1 MINGPPPL
9 GKTLVRIC
17 LSVSS
22 SNCNLIIID
31 HHHNCRFQHQR
42 HLCHDDHDENHQARR
57 AVSLEASVEASHC
70 IRRKPASVLCFFSS
84 VLCFCVFLF
93 FSHQLCVF
101 SFFASVLCF
110 FCISFV
116 ILVLDDEAQ
125 LRQKMM
131 TLRRRMS
138 EYKFCSPGLIT
149 NLLEVL
155 WEIANCNLL
164 LIVNGL

>member
-31 HHHNCRFQHQR
+31 HHHRCHHCHFHHQH

-70 IRRKPASVLCFFSS
+70 IWRKPASVFLLPGAWWGSDEADNDDNEREGGEEIFFTRSDCKS
-84 VLCFCVFLF
+84 PG
-93 FSHQLCVF
+93 
-101 SFFASVLCF
+101 
-110 FCISFV
+110 SFV
-116 ILVLDDEAQ
+116 GNSELQ
-125 LRQKMM
+125 SPPHRQWALAKGDI
-131 TLRRRMS
+131 RI
-138 EYKFCSPGLIT
+138 YQK
-149 NLLEVL
+149 
-155 WEIANCNLL
+155 EI
-164 LIVNGL
+164 